1 MLVKQIQFSSSL
13 VIEIDLRRETEYCY
27 VVINTDTNQVIADDS
42 NIPSLDEAEDMSI
55 DRVKEILGIS

>member
-1 MLVKQIQFSSSL
+1 MVVKQIEFSSSL

-27 VVINTDTNQVIADDS
+27 YVINTDRNQVIADDS
-42 NIPSLDEAEDMSI
+42 NIPSLDEAEWMGI